1 MKELLIKSLKIAAAC
16 ILSIV
21 TASFFSLQYYVT
33 AGIIT
38 ILSIGGTKKET
49 LKTAAKRSV
58 AFLCAL
64 IIAAVC
70 FYLFGFNVFGFSIY
84 IFTFILICLK
94 FNLKEAIAMDS
105 VLITHFLTNGNMSF
119 SLIGNEIFLFIIG
132 TGYGV
137 IINLMLRKNSD
148 EFIRLADEVDNE
160 VKGILERMS
169 ARILTQDKSN
179 YDGKCFEHL
188 DEKLSA
194 AKLCALNNYG
204 NVLLHNSAYEV
215 AYVEMRQKQRM
226 VLENIYKSIIMITFL
241 PEQAKMVSDFIN
253 KVSLEYH
260 RYNDVENLLIEL
272 NNLLVALKSEEMPQS
287 RDEFEARAI
296 LFYMLKQMQELL
308 NLKHEFALSECH
320 IQHHHYSKS

>member
-1 MKELLIKSLKIAAAC
+1 MKELFVRSLKIASAC
-16 ILSIV
+16 ILSII
-21 TASFFSLQYYVT
+21 TANFFNLQYSVT

-38 ILSIGGTKKET
+38 ILSIGGTKRET
-49 LKTAAKRSV
+49 LKTAAKRSI

-64 IIAAVC
+64 IIAFVC
-70 FYLFGFNVFGFSIY
+70 FYLFGFNTLGFSIY
-84 IFTFILICLK
+84 IFTFVLVCLK

-105 VLITHFLTNGNMSF
+105 VLITHFLTNGNISV
-119 SLIGNEIFLFIIG
+119 SLISNEIFLFIIG

-137 IINLMLRKNSD
+137 IINLMLRKNSN

-169 ARILTQDKSN
+169 SQILTKDEN
-179 YDGKCFEHL
+179 IYDGKCFEHL

-204 NVLLHNSAYEV
+204 NVILHNSAYEI

-226 VLENIYKSIIMITFL
+226 VLENIYKSILMITFL
-241 PEQAKMVSDFIN
+241 PEQANMVSNFIN

-260 RYNDVENLLIEL
+260 RYNNVENLLMEL
-272 NNLLVALKSEEMPQS
+272 DNLLLTLKNEEMPQI
-287 RDEFEARAI
+287 REEFEARAI

-308 NLKHEFALSECH
+308 NLKHDFVLKYKNE
-320 IQHHHYSKS
+320 